1 MNPPKRQQKRENQAS
16 ESKTIRDLKKSRY
29 QSEDYGTRYDR
40 RYSTGLNEL
49 NTLVERKWIARYLKG
64 AFVLD
69 AGAGTGRFAA
79 FLESRGNRVVALDSS
94 GSMLDALREKA
105 PGMPSVRSDIY
116 EIPLPDNSC
125 DAAVCM
131 HVLFHLPDWPLVLAE
146 LARVVKPGGAVFF
159 EMRSGEH
166 VRAAEK
172 VLQALRI
179 VLPARGK
186 ADRSQ
191 ATVYSSRARVRREAE
206 SAGLEIEKTLA
217 YDVGHSYYLAPLA
230 FILERLYARLSWLS
244 SAAAAFE
251 LVFGPMLPAW
261 STYRTLY
268 LARKK

>member
-1 MNPPKRQQKRENQAS
+1 LNPPKRQQKRERQGT
-16 ESKTIRDLKKSRY
+16 EPPTVRDLKRSRY
-29 QSEDYGTRYDR
+29 QSENYGAHYDR

-49 NTLVERKWIARYLKG
+49 NTIVERRWIARYLKG

-79 FLESRGNRVVALDSS
+79 FLESRGNKVVALDSS
-94 GSMLDALREKA
+94 GAMLDALREKA

-116 EIPLPDNSC
+116 EIPLPDNSF

-146 LARVVKPGGAVFF
+146 LARVVRPGGAVFF
-159 EMRSGEH
+159 EMRSAEH

-179 VLPARGK
+179 ALPPRGK
-186 ADRSQ
+186 TDRSQ

-206 SAGLEIEKTLA
+206 SAGLEIEQTLA
-217 YDVGHSYYLAPLA
+217 YDVGHSYYLSPLA

-244 SAAAAFE
+244 SVAGAFE
-251 LVFGPMLPAW
+251 LAFGPLLPAW

>member
-1 MNPPKRQQKRENQAS
+1 MNPPKRQQKRESQAP
-16 ESKTIRDLKKSRY
+16 ESPTVRDLKRSRY
-29 QSEDYGTRYDR
+29 QTEDYGTHYDR

-69 AGAGTGRFAA
+69 AGAGTGRFSA
-79 FLESRGNRVVALDSS
+79 FLESLGNRVVALDSS
-94 GSMLDALREKA
+94 GIMLDTLREKA

-116 EIPLPDNSC
+116 EIPLPDNSF

-131 HVLFHLPDWPLVLAE
+131 HVLFHLPDWPVVLAE
-146 LARVVKPGGAVFF
+146 LARVVRPGGAVFF

-179 VLPARGK
+179 ALPPCGK

-191 ATVYSSRARVRREAE
+191 ATVYSSRAEVRREAE
-206 SAGLEIEKTLA
+206 SAGLEIEQALA
-217 YDVGHSYYLAPLA
+217 YDVGHCYYLAPLA
-230 FILERLYARLSWLS
+230 FILERLYARLSWLR

-251 LVFGPMLPAW
+251 LTFGPLLPAW